1 MQMLNI
7 ELFKHDRKLS
17 ADFKLINDSIEQLIQ
32 NEQQTWLN
40 QKEEGDQESHPIH

>member
-40 QKEEGDQESHPIH
+40 QNEEGDQESPLTH